1 MILISLLL
9 NLLIALSISF
19 LLIKIFDKSITGII
33 KRIIPEDINSGWI
46 LYIKLAIFL
55 VGVSGGVNI
64 FRLDEAINVRPQLF
78 FSFSNFILELY
89 KTAFDTLKAIT
100 WLLLIFFIISLI
112 AYIMI
117 RAAES
122 KK

>member
-1 MILISLLL
+1 MVLISLLL

-19 LLIKIFDKSITGII
+19 LIIKIFDKSITGII

-46 LYIKLAIFL
+46 LYIKLAIYL

-64 FRLDEAINVRPQLF
+64 FRLEETISGRSQTL

-89 KTAFDTLKAIT
+89 KTIFDTLKSIT
-100 WLLLIFFIISLI
+100 WLLLLFFIISLI

-117 RAAES
+117 KAAES